1 MVLGIFGW
9 AGVAR
14 LVVAQTKQTKQ
25 LDFVKAARVLGAS
38 DYRIIVK
45 HILPNIMAS
54 IIVVLTLTIGG
65 NILAE
70 AGLTFLGVGSP
81 SQTVSWGVQVSYGQS
96 RLKLN
101 PEQALIPGFAIFFL
115 VLSTNL
121 FGDALRDA
129 SDPRLRQ

>member
-1 MVLGIFGW
+1 M
-9 AGVAR
+9 
-14 LVVAQTKQTKQ
+14 
-25 LDFVKAARVLGAS
+25 
-38 DYRIIVK
+38 K
-45 HILPNIMAS
+45 HILPNIMAA

-101 PEQALIPGFAIFFL
+101 PEQALIPGFAICFL